1 MRILIISGTSG
12 SGKSSALNQLEDLG
26 YYCVDNLPIALV
38 SFLIEH
44 FSQQSSTRHKGLVIC
59 IDVRTENGGVTDF
72 RDYLRT
78 LREGLGPELQLIF
91 FDATSQAL
99 SKRFNETRRRHPLSK
114 DDLSLSDAIAAER
127 DLLEPLVS
135 TADLIIDTS
144 EMSPYQQRELVTE
157 RIDATDTSSL
167 SIQVQSFGFKK
178 GAPVDADIVLDMR
191 MLANPHWEPDLRAST
206 GQAPAVI
213 EFLEAHEQ
221 THEVAIELI
230 EMLIR
235 WVPMYK
241 ASQRA
246 YLSIAIGCTGGKH
259 RSVYMTDRLGRAL
272 AEHFSSVTVLHRDM
286 PRS

>member
-1 MRILIISGTSG
+1 MRILVVSGTSG

-44 FSQQSSTRHKGLVIC
+44 FSQQSSSSHKGLAIC
-59 IDVRTENGGVTDF
+59 IDIRTEYAGVTDF

-78 LREGLGPELQLIF
+78 LREGLDLQLIF

-114 DDLSLSDAIAAER
+114 DGLSLTDAIAAER
-127 DLLEPLVS
+127 QLLEPLAS
-135 TADLIIDTS
+135 AADLVIDTS
-144 EMSPYQQRELVTE
+144 EMSPYQQREIISE
-157 RIDATDTSSL
+157 RVDSADTSSL

-191 MLANPHWEPDLRAST
+191 MLANPHWEPQLRAST

-213 EFLEAHEQ
+213 EFLETYEQ
-221 THEVAIELI
+221 THEVARDLI
-230 EMLIR
+230 DMLIR

-259 RSVYMTDRLGRAL
+259 RSVYMTERVGRTL
-272 AEHFSSVTVLHRDM
+272 AKQFPNVTVLHRDM

>member
-1 MRILIISGTSG
+1 MRILIVSGTSG

-26 YYCVDNLPIALV
+26 YYCVDNLPFALV

-44 FSQQSSTRHKGLVIC
+44 FSQQSSANHAGLAIC
-59 IDVRTENGGVTDF
+59 IDIRTEYTGVTDF

-78 LREGLGPELQLIF
+78 LREGLELQLIF

-114 DDLSLSDAIAAER
+114 DGLSLSDAIAAER
-127 DLLEPLVS
+127 ELLEPLAS
-135 TADLIIDTS
+135 AADLIIDTS
-144 EMSPYQQRELVTE
+144 EMSPYQQREVLSE
-157 RIDATDTSSL
+157 RVGAASSQTL

-191 MLANPHWEPDLRAST
+191 MLANPHWEPELRDST

-213 EFLEAHEQ
+213 DFLENHKQ
-221 THEVAIELI
+221 THEVASDLI
-230 EMLIR
+230 EMLLR

-259 RSVYMTDRLGRAL
+259 RSVYMTERVGKAL
-272 AEHFSSVTVLHRDM
+272 AEQYSGVTVLHRDM
-286 PRS
+286 PLS

>member
-1 MRILIISGTSG
+1 MRIIVVSGTSG
-12 SGKSSALNQLEDLG
+12 SGKSSALNHLEDMG
-26 YYCVDNLPIALV
+26 FYCVDNLPIALFN
-38 SFLIEH
+38 FLIEH
-44 FSQQSSTRHKGLVIC
+44 FSKQSSATHQGLAIC
-59 IDVRTENGGVTDF
+59 IDIRTEYAGVTDF
-72 RDYLRT
+72 RDYLKT
-78 LREGLGPELQLIF
+78 LREGLDLQLIF
-91 FDATSQAL
+91 FDATPVAL

-114 DDLSLSDAIAAER
+114 DGLSLSDAIAAER
-127 DLLEPLVS
+127 QLLEPLAS

-144 EMSPYQQRELVTE
+144 EMSPYQQREVVTE
-157 RIDATDTSSL
+157 RVGTNLASSL

-213 EFLEAHEQ
+213 NFLEQHEK
-221 THEVAIELI
+221 THQVANDIV

-259 RSVYMTDRLGRAL
+259 RSVYMTERIGKAL
-272 AEHFSSVTVLHRDM
+272 ADQFSDVTVLHRDM